1 MIKRELIE
9 FLIHERRLGGKK
21 QCFYRISGGRKSV
34 RIASGDFHGGYAFS
48 IATFNIKEFYET
60 GKIKFVSDR
69 YEVY

>member
-1 MIKRELIE
+1 L
-9 FLIHERRLGGKK
+9 F
-21 QCFYRISGGRKSV
+21 FT
-34 RIASGDFHGGYAFS
+34 

>member
-1 MIKRELIE
+1 MVKSSV
-9 FLIHERRLGGKK
+9 
-21 QCFYRISGGRKSV
+21 FYRISGGRKSV
-34 RIASGDFHGGYAFS
+34 RIASGDSSMVAMLFS